1 MRPKSIYNILC
12 ILAVLLVFVT
22 TASAQNHP
30 ERRIVREGNEQ
41 FARMNYRSSLNLY
54 EQALEHDSTR
64 VEILYNRANAYYQT
78 LMQHRQDSS
87 LTWKTSNE
95 LFEAIANDEL
105 LDKKYR
111 AEALRNIGESLFT
124 QQNYEAALN
133 AFRES
138 LLLNPD
144 DSESKYNYILT
155 KRIVDQ
161 LRKQQQQEQQE
172 QQQQQSGNGESSNE
186 QNPDQQQSEGEGEGN
201 SSDEQQDDKQ
211 QKQDP
216 KQNPKQQQDGG
227 ENEDEDK
234 GDSEGNNEE
243 QEQNPEQQ
251 DENEGDDGSNGD
263 KSDNSN
269 EQQQTPTRGDN
280 VTTDEQERMLDLIQ
294 AQEDKTQEKLKDRQK
309 AIVVSGKKNW

>member
-105 LDKKYR
+105 LDEKYR

-161 LRKQQQQEQQE
+161 LRKQQQQQ

-211 QKQDP
+211 QNQDP
-216 KQNPKQQQDGG
+216 KQSPKQQQDGG
-227 ENEDEDK
+227 ENKDEDK

-269 EQQQTPTRGDN
+269 EQQQRPTRGDN

>member
-1 MRPKSIYNILC
+1 MRRKSIYHILC
-12 ILAVLLVFVT
+12 SLAVLVVFVT
-22 TASAQNHP
+22 TASAQKLP

-41 FARMNYRSSLNLY
+41 FSRMNYRSSLNLY
-54 EQALEHDSTR
+54 NEALEHDSTR

-78 LMQHRQDSS
+78 LLQHRQDSS
-87 LTWKTSNE
+87 LTWEASNE
-95 LFEAIANDEL
+95 LFETIANDEL
-105 LDKKYR
+105 LDKKCR

-124 QQNYEAALN
+124 QQNYEASLN

-161 LRKQQQQEQQE
+161 LRQQQQQ

-186 QNPDQQQSEGEGEGN
+186 QNPDQQQSEGEGEGGN
-201 SSDEQQDDKQ
+201 SNQQQNDKQQNQDPNQNPDQQQEGDNKQSEDNKESEGENDEQNRDQQQNDDEGEGNNNENESDNSDEQQQ
-211 QKQDP
+211 AP
-216 KQNPKQQQDGG
+216 PQNG
-227 ENEDEDK
+227 
-234 GDSEGNNEE
+234 
-243 QEQNPEQQ
+243 
-251 DENEGDDGSNGD
+251 
-263 KSDNSN
+263 
-269 EQQQTPTRGDN
+269 N

-294 AQEDKTQEKLKDRQK
+294 AQEDKTQEKLKDKRK

>member
-105 LDKKYR
+105 LDEKYR

-161 LRKQQQQEQQE
+161 LRKQQQQQQ

-211 QKQDP
+211 QNQDP
-216 KQNPKQQQDGG
+216 KQNPEQQQDGG

>member
-161 LRKQQQQEQQE
+161 LRKQQQQQQ

-186 QNPDQQQSEGEGEGN
+186 QNPDQQQGEGEGEGN

-211 QKQDP
+211 QNQDP
-216 KQNPKQQQDGG
+216 KQNPEQQQDGG

>member
-161 LRKQQQQEQQE
+161 LRKQQQQ
-172 QQQQQSGNGESSNE
+172 QQQQSGNGESSNE
-186 QNPDQQQSEGEGEGN
+186 QNPDQQQGEGEGEGN

-211 QKQDP
+211 QNQDP

>member
-161 LRKQQQQEQQE
+161 LRKQQQQQQ

-186 QNPDQQQSEGEGEGN
+186 QNPDQQQSGGEGEGN

-211 QKQDP
+211 QNQDP

>member
-161 LRKQQQQEQQE
+161 LRKQQQQQQ

-186 QNPDQQQSEGEGEGN
+186 QNPDQQQGEGEGEGN

-211 QKQDP
+211 QNQDP

-227 ENEDEDK
+227 ENKDEDK

-263 KSDNSN
+263 ESDNSN

>member
-161 LRKQQQQEQQE
+161 PRKQQQQQQ

-211 QKQDP
+211 QNQDP

-269 EQQQTPTRGDN
+269 EQQQTPTREDN

>member
-161 LRKQQQQEQQE
+161 LRKQQQQQQ

-211 QKQDP
+211 QNQDP
-216 KQNPKQQQDGG
+216 KQSPKQQQDGG
-227 ENEDEDK
+227 ENKDEDK

-269 EQQQTPTRGDN
+269 EQQRTPTREDN

>member
-161 LRKQQQQEQQE
+161 LRKQQQQ
-172 QQQQQSGNGESSNE
+172 QQQQSGNGESSNE

-211 QKQDP
+211 QNQDP

-227 ENEDEDK
+227 ENKDEDK

-269 EQQQTPTRGDN
+269 EQQQTPTREDN

>member
-161 LRKQQQQEQQE
+161 LRKQQQQ
-172 QQQQQSGNGESSNE
+172 QQQQSGNGESSNE

-211 QKQDP
+211 QNQDP
-216 KQNPKQQQDGG
+216 KQNPEQQQDGG
-227 ENEDEDK
+227 ENEDEGK

-269 EQQQTPTRGDN
+269 EQQQTPTREDN
-280 VTTDEQERMLDLIQ
+280 VTTDEQERMLNLIQ

>member
-161 LRKQQQQEQQE
+161 LRKQQQQ

-186 QNPDQQQSEGEGEGN
+186 QNPDQQQGEGEGEGN

-211 QKQDP
+211 QNQDP

-263 KSDNSN
+263 ESDNSN

>member
-161 LRKQQQQEQQE
+161 LRKQQQQQQ

-211 QKQDP
+211 QNQDP

-227 ENEDEDK
+227 ENEDEEK

-269 EQQQTPTRGDN
+269 EQQQTPTREDN

>member
-161 LRKQQQQEQQE
+161 LRKQQQQQQ

-186 QNPDQQQSEGEGEGN
+186 QNPDQQQGEGEGEGN

-211 QKQDP
+211 QNQDP

-227 ENEDEDK
+227 ENKDEDK

-243 QEQNPEQQ
+243 QEQNLEQQ

>member
-161 LRKQQQQEQQE
+161 LRKQQQQQ

-211 QKQDP
+211 QNQDP
-216 KQNPKQQQDGG
+216 KQNPEQQQDGG

>member
-161 LRKQQQQEQQE
+161 LRKQQQQQQ
-172 QQQQQSGNGESSNE
+172 QRQQQQSGNGESSNE

-211 QKQDP
+211 QNQDP

-227 ENEDEDK
+227 ENKDEDK

>member
-138 LLLNPD
+138 
-144 DSESKYNYILT
+144 
-155 KRIVDQ
+155 
-161 LRKQQQQEQQE
+161 
-172 QQQQQSGNGESSNE
+172 
-186 QNPDQQQSEGEGEGN
+186 
-201 SSDEQQDDKQ
+201 
-211 QKQDP
+211 
-216 KQNPKQQQDGG
+216 
-227 ENEDEDK
+227 
-234 GDSEGNNEE
+234 
-243 QEQNPEQQ
+243 
-251 DENEGDDGSNGD
+251 
-263 KSDNSN
+263 
-269 EQQQTPTRGDN
+269 
-280 VTTDEQERMLDLIQ
+280 
-294 AQEDKTQEKLKDRQK
+294 
-309 AIVVSGKKNW
+309 

>member
-161 LRKQQQQEQQE
+161 LRKQQQQ
-172 QQQQQSGNGESSNE
+172 QQQQSGNGESSNE
-186 QNPDQQQSEGEGEGN
+186 QNPDQQ
-201 SSDEQQDDKQ
+201 
-211 QKQDP
+211 
-216 KQNPKQQQDGG
+216 
-227 ENEDEDK
+227 
-234 GDSEGNNEE
+234 
-243 QEQNPEQQ
+243 
-251 DENEGDDGSNGD
+251 
-263 KSDNSN
+263 
-269 EQQQTPTRGDN
+269 
-280 VTTDEQERMLDLIQ
+280 
-294 AQEDKTQEKLKDRQK
+294 
-309 AIVVSGKKNW
+309 

>member
-161 LRKQQQQEQQE
+161 LRKQQQQ

-186 QNPDQQQSEGEGEGN
+186 QNPDQQQGEGEGEGN

-211 QKQDP
+211 QNQDP
-216 KQNPKQQQDGG
+216 KQNPEQQQDGG

-263 KSDNSN
+263 ESDNSN

>member
-161 LRKQQQQEQQE
+161 LRKQQQQ
-172 QQQQQSGNGESSNE
+172 QQQQSGNGESSNE

-201 SSDEQQDDKQ
+201 SSDGQQDDKQ
-211 QKQDP
+211 QNQDP

-269 EQQQTPTRGDN
+269 EQQQTPTREDN

>member
-161 LRKQQQQEQQE
+161 LRKQQQQ

-211 QKQDP
+211 QNQDP

-227 ENEDEDK
+227 ENEDEEK

-269 EQQQTPTRGDN
+269 EQQQTPTREDN

>member
-161 LRKQQQQEQQE
+161 LRKQQQQ

-211 QKQDP
+211 QNQDP

-227 ENEDEDK
+227 ENEDEEK

-251 DENEGDDGSNGD
+251 DENEEDDGSNGD

-269 EQQQTPTRGDN
+269 EQQQTPTREDN

>member
-161 LRKQQQQEQQE
+161 LRKQQQQ

-211 QKQDP
+211 QNQDP

>member
-161 LRKQQQQEQQE
+161 LRKQQQQQ

-201 SSDEQQDDKQ
+201 SSDGQQDDKQ
-211 QKQDP
+211 QNQDP

-227 ENEDEDK
+227 ENKDEDK

-269 EQQQTPTRGDN
+269 EQQQTPTREDN

>member
-161 LRKQQQQEQQE
+161 LRKQQQQ
-172 QQQQQSGNGESSNE
+172 QQQQSGNGESSNE

-211 QKQDP
+211 QNQDP

-227 ENEDEDK
+227 ENKDEDK

>member
-161 LRKQQQQEQQE
+161 LRKQQQQQQ

-211 QKQDP
+211 QNQDP

-227 ENEDEDK
+227 ENKDKDK

-269 EQQQTPTRGDN
+269 EQQQTPTREDN